1 MMEGCSGATDGDM
14 WGSQLAVIQRVRGDG
29 EKTFCH
35 VGKS

>member
-1 MMEGCSGATDGDM
+1 MMEGCGRATKGGL